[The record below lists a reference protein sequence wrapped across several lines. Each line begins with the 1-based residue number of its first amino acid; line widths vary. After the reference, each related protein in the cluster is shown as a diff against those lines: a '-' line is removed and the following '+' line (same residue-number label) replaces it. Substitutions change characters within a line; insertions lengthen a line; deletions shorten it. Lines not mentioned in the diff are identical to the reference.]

1 VRGEGRPV
9 GERERGKGVDGG
21 RDRPTVRSCARAAAS
36 ASGVPSKEKGRV
48 QWEEGSSEI
57 IQLSHHRTDFR

>member
-1 VRGEGRPV
+1 MRGEGRPV

-36 ASGVPSKEKGRV
+36 ASGVPSKEKGRAEQGRV

-57 IQLSHHRTDFR
+57 I